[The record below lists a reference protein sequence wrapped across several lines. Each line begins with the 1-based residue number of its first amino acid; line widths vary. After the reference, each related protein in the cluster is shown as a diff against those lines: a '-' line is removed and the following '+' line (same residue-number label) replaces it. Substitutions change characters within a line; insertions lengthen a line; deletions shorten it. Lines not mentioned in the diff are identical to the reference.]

1 MEVSE
6 FEEICSMGW
15 IGVTNDIM
23 NENQKRLEVL
33 QNAVNFLKNGG
44 NKFSLYDFDELKR
57 FLPPKNRWE
66 GISVAKATEV
76 FQAGISLRKEIIAS
90 GVREREWFQKEFRAE
105 FSVIE
110 VHYFQR
116 PSGGEVGK
124 DGIADVTLKET
135 GSGKVIRMRLR
146 DAFDVGV
153 WADAVSSDAA
163 DPELEKRASDWLLK
177 WGPFRGIR
185 M

>member
-15 IGVTNDIM
+15 IGVTDDIM
-23 NENQKRLEVL
+23 NENQKQLEVL

-66 GISVAKATEV
+66 GISVAKAIEV
-76 FQAGISLRKEIIAS
+76 FQAGISLREEIIAS
-90 GVREREWFQKEFRAE
+90 GVREREWFQKEFRSE